1 MVPIAFDCSA
11 GIRHLIAPS
20 GTNGV
25 LIPAFDMDEYARQ
38 LARLMDD
45 KGLRLRIQDQVLKK
59 PYPLE
64 IVGKGYFQLYES
76 LLQS

>member
-1 MVPIAFDCSA
+1 
-11 GIRHLIAPS
+11 
-20 GTNGV
+20 
-25 LIPAFDMDEYARQ
+25 MDEYARQ

-64 IVGKGYFQLYES
+64 IVGQGYFQLYES